1 MAIGSPTAALS
12 FLEGALSMKEDE
24 RPKQKPQKVVIV
36 MDEERICYAA
46 FVDPAQEV
54 AIEKILFPPRYPN

>member
-1 MAIGSPTAALS
+1 
-12 FLEGALSMKEDE
+12 MKEDE